1 METLKKYHIQT
12 ENPELYERAFTHTS
26 YANEMGT
33 ESYERLEYLGDAV
46 LELFVSNYLYHKEDM
61 EEGEMTKKRSH
72 LVCENA
78 LFLYS
83 TRLGLN
89 DDLRLGKG
97 ELENGGKYRKAI
109 VADIF
114 ESFLGALYLDKGYQ
128 EVSSFMETYIVPI
141 MEDESLD
148 FFDDY
153 KSILQEQV
161 QTDKRS
167 LQYVVAKESGPAH
180 NKLFTVIVK
189 IDNIIYGEGTAHSKK
204 EAENLAAKDALS
216 KSVTK

>member
-1 METLKKYHIQT
+1 MILQFIQ
-12 ENPELYERAFTHTS
+12 YI
-26 YANEMGT
+26 
-33 ESYERLEYLGDAV
+33 
-46 LELFVSNYLYHKEDM
+46 
-61 EEGEMTKKRSH
+61 
-72 LVCENA
+72 
-78 LFLYS
+78 
-83 TRLGLN
+83 
-89 DDLRLGKG
+89 GKG
-97 ELENGGKYRKAI
+97 ELENGGMYRKAI

-114 ESFLGALYLDKGYQ
+114 ESFLGALYLDKGYP
-128 EVSSFMETYIVPI
+128 EVEHFMKTYIVPI

>member
-167 LQYVVAKESGPAH
+167 LEYIVTKESGPAH
-180 NKLFTVIVK
+180 HKTFKKKKK
-189 IDNIIYGEGTAHSKK
+189 IDDMIYGEGVAHSKK

-216 KSVTK
+216 KSCH